1 MAITNPTLPPRKGY
15 VEIVEEDGKR
25 GYKATAEQLEQKEA
39 SSKLKEIETVL
50 NELLGVQGNE

>member
-1 MAITNPTLPPRKGY
+1 MAITNPTLPPPQGY

-50 NELLGVQGNE
+50 NELLGVQGK